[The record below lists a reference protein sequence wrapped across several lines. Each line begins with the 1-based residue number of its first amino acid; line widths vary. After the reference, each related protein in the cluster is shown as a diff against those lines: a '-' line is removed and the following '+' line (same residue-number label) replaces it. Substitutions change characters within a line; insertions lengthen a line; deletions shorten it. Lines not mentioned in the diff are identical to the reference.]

1 MNCKFCNAEIQE
13 DFKVCP
19 YCGKNLT
26 EEETPEV
33 VEETIQE
40 EALPVDE
47 AVSVEIVTEAAPVEE
62 YFPRKKV
69 WPLVLAIVGAVAAL
83 AVLAVVLLNSMGV
96 RLLPKPNDIH
106 KKDVYTVSDED
117 AVKKKD
123 AVVATSNGKELTNT
137 QLQIYYRMQVM
148 DFLNYYGDYVSYLSL
163 DLTKPLG
170 EQDCYYDDTMTWE
183 QYFLNIAIE
192 TWHNYQTL
200 ASLAEAN
207 GHTMGEDW
215 QQSLDE
221 IPASLEAQV
230 TEGEYD
236 SVDAMLEDIIGPGCT
251 LEDYMEYVETAY
263 LGNSYYGTQ
272 YENMMPTDEDAKAY
286 FEDRENQFSEQGITL
301 DSGLI
306 SSVRHI
312 LISPEG
318 GTTDEETGAVTY
330 SEDEW
335 AACLAKAEALV
346 EQWQNG
352 EASEESFIALVAG
365 NTADEGSAATG
376 GLYEDIY
383 KGSGMVEPFET
394 WAIDPERKPGDV
406 GIVKADFDHY
416 KGYHIMYFVSGEQHW
431 LKTAKT
437 SLLSERTTEMLED
450 AKNDWPVKVD
460 YSKIV
465 LVDLGL
471 A

>member
-13 DFKVCP
+13 DFKICP

-26 EEETPEV
+26 EEEIPEA
-33 VEETIQE
+33 VEEQVVVAETTE
-40 EALPVDE
+40 EEVTPV
-47 AVSVEIVTEAAPVEE
+47 AAPVEE
-62 YFPRKKV
+62 YFPKKKV

-83 AVLAVVLLNSMGV
+83 AVLAAVLLNSMGI

-106 KKDVYTVSDED
+106 KKDVYTVADEN
-117 AVKKKD
+117 AAKYKD

-163 DLTKPLG
+163 DLSKPLG
-170 EQDCYYDDTMTWE
+170 EQPCYYDDTLTWE
-183 QYFLNIAIE
+183 QYFLKIAIE

-200 ASLAEAN
+200 ASLAEEAEF
-207 GHTMGEDW
+207 TLSEDW
-215 QQSLDE
+215 QKSLDDL
-221 IPASLEAQV
+221 PASLEEQAK
-230 TEGEYD
+230 EGEYET
-236 SVDAMLEDIIGPGCT
+236 VDAMLEDLIGPGCT
-251 LEDYMEYVETAY
+251 MDDYLGYIKTAY
-263 LGNSYYGTQ
+263 YGNNYYSTQ
-272 YENMMPTDEDAKAY
+272 YEKMMPTDEEAKTY
-286 FEDRENQFSEQGITL
+286 FEDHANEFSESGITL
-301 DSGLI
+301 ESGLI

-318 GTTDEETGAVTY
+318 GTTDEETGVTTY

-346 EQWQNG
+346 EQWKGG
-352 EASEESFIALVAG
+352 EASEESFVAMVAP
-365 NTADEGSAATG
+365 NTADEGSASTG

-383 KGSGMVEPFET
+383 KGSGMVEPFEA
-394 WAIDPERKPGDV
+394 WAIDVNRKPGDV

-416 KGYHIMYFVSGEQHW
+416 KGYHIIYFVSGEQHW
-431 LKTAKT
+431 LQTAKT
-437 SLLSERTTEMLED
+437 SLLSDRTTEMLEN
-450 AKNDWPVKVD
+450 AKINWPVKVD
-460 YSKIV
+460 YSKIA